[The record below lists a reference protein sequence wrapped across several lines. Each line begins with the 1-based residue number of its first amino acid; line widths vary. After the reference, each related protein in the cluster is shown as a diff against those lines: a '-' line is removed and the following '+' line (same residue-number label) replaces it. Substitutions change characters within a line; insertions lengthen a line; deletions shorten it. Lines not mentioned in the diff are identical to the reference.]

1 MTGAICSASGALW
14 VGWLARS
21 GRWHKWGKD
30 WSILAGKTLIQT
42 RKLLVLSRKQE
53 GSFRD
58 SVRSFLVCILAK
70 W

>member
-1 MTGAICSASGALW
+1 MEKVKCP
-14 VGWLARS
+14 
-21 GRWHKWGKD
+21 
-30 WSILAGKTLIQT
+30 
-42 RKLLVLSRKQE
+42 KLLVLSRKQE